1 MTATPSHKTD
11 AKRDATDSIR
21 GYVYQIY
28 QSVLAW
34 INLNESEILFL
45 ECAEDFDICLGQ
57 SVIGTQ
63 VKDLSGNLTLRSPEI
78 VETLNN
84 FWSLQQNNP
93 HHDVTL
99 RFLTTASAVDEKGA
113 PFGKNQKG
121 LEYWQKCRPNTELV
135 EPLRSFL
142 LTLPLNPA
150 LMEFVKSAPVDIL
163 CHKLINRIEWDLGNK
178 KKDALQLVI
187 EDKLKLHGSK
197 LGINTHY
204 SRQVLPHLLKHVADL
219 LSTKGSKPLFQTGF
233 WDAFE
238 SATMESVPKNEL
250 DSLRRNSG
258 LQQFMDNAE
267 VSEISRLLARVP
279 TIGMPLPV
287 VEGAVRRTV
296 LVEKLERQLLSSQVL
311 FLHGSSGTG
320 KTNLAALLSDK
331 IGGRWGWGSFRGR
344 STDQIREMLSRAAIE
359 VNTSTLPIQLVLD
372 DLDLSD
378 IADFESELIT
388 LIFTAMQNKGRVVV
402 TGQKQP
408 PMPLFPKLWLSQESE
423 QAIPYFD
430 EQEIGA
436 LIKIHG
442 LHDPKKISQ
451 TGRGIYYST
460 RGHPQLVHAR
470 VRTLSSRGWSTT
482 IDDILRPEDVERIK
496 EEARSRLVREFP
508 SDAARVLAYRLSLV
522 SGSFRR
528 NIVTTIAGAPPPIRL
543 PGEIFDTLVGPW
555 IEKEGSDLYR
565 VSPLLAGAANDTL
578 PEDEINA
585 VHIKIA
591 HSIVNE
597 KELNQYDVA
606 NAFLHA
612 FLAKEKTILISL
624 ASQLI
629 RESDKHLSYL
639 RDSMSWFAEVALNPG
654 QTIIDDE
661 AMPELLLRLLQFK
674 LLVSSSQE
682 AKVLTSILKIEGI
695 VASITPEEQKNLST
709 LMAYGIILANISV
722 HIPSLTVVRLLS
734 SMMDALDSGVVD
746 NVSFSPYPGE
756 YSIDTNDPVTL
767 LFSHQAVRINGLDDL
782 LELITSLDL
791 LEEDKR
797 NRLLAV
803 CDIDT
808 DFSNV
813 LINQSCWKEEKG
825 SSLDIQKALHI
836 LRLTETKAR
845 EWGARRLYKACL
857 SNISVI
863 YDEYEHSV
871 DEALSVLD
879 KADKEFKDDAT
890 LSNQRA
896 KVLFHAER
904 YSDAIH
910 SFQKALLLPD
920 FGNVDYVFA
929 CRYMGI
935 AFAKLNDW
943 SKSAVFFQKGAEITG
958 KSKIQIR
965 IRVGLMADAAVSLW
979 RSDKKK
985 ESLLLF
991 SDVLDCLPSIETKD
1005 DIRAHHL
1012 HATVRHC
1019 IAWVHFETIGYSE
1032 HDLVVPLPG
1041 MCSNQ
1046 EPHEKIIDHR
1056 LIDISGS
1063 WGLLAATE
1071 DFLSLGDKITKRA
1084 HMATKGRMPLN
1095 SVLYGRMLAL
1105 ESLFR
1110 EKTFDKLIPTLI
1122 GVHEGMSYMKTVEQN
1137 NIDTHEIG
1145 EIPPVPGDYW
1155 KDEASWVLNS
1165 QIVLAACITSF
1176 SESSVLPSLLNSWSD
1191 ALEHIAEPSTDFKG
1205 LIAVLHGEAPGNNIY
1220 QQAAYALLALQ
1231 SNSLTPVQLWKN
1243 SCRLL
1248 EVSRLVKNYTETAL
1262 EALLVKRWLFASQ
1275 QQKFLF
1281 SAPRISATQIER
1293 ACLGCEYSGLEKV
1306 ASILIIAEPYLDISV
1321 SGELMM
1327 LLKCIRDK
1335 KQ

>member
-45 ECAEDFDICLGQ
+45 ECAEDFDICSGQ

-78 VETLNN
+78 IETLNN
-84 FWSLQQNNP
+84 YWYLQQNNP

-99 RFLTTASAVDEKGA
+99 RFLTTASAVNEKGT

-121 LEYWQKCRPNTELV
+121 LEYWQKCQPNTEQV

-163 CHKLINRIEWDLGNK
+163 CHKFINRIEWDLGNK

-204 SRQVLPHLLKHVADL
+204 SRQALPHLLKHVADL
-219 LSTKGSKPLFQTGF
+219 LSTKGSKPLYQIGF

-238 SATMESVPKNEL
+238 LATMESVPKNEL
-250 DSLRRNSG
+250 DGLRRNSG

-267 VSEISRLLARVP
+267 VSEIAKLLARVP
-279 TIGMPLPV
+279 TIGRPLPV

-331 IGGRWGWGSFRGR
+331 MDGDWGWGNFRGR
-344 STDQIREMLSRAAIE
+344 STDQIRGMLSRAAIE
-359 VNTSTLPIQLVLD
+359 VNTSPLPIQLVLD

-378 IADFESELIT
+378 ITDFESELIT
-388 LIFTAMQNKGRVVV
+388 LIFTVVQNKGRVIV
-402 TGQKQP
+402 TGQKPP
-408 PMPLFPKLWLSQESE
+408 PMTLFPKLWLSQESE

-430 EQEIGA
+430 EQEIRE

-442 LHDPKKISQ
+442 LHDPEKISQ

-470 VRTLSSRGWSTT
+470 VRTLSGRGWSAT

-528 NIVTTIAGAPPPIRL
+528 NIVAAIAGAPPPIRL

-591 HSIVNE
+591 HSIVKE

-624 ASQLI
+624 ASQLV

-639 RDSMSWFAEVALNPG
+639 RDSMYWFAEVALKPG

-674 LLVSSSQE
+674 LIVASSQE
-682 AKVLTSILKIEGI
+682 AKVLASILKIEGI
-695 VASITPEEQKNLST
+695 VTSITLEKLKHLST
-709 LMAYGIILANISV
+709 LMAYGTILANIKL
-722 HIPSLTVVRLLS
+722 HIPSSTVVRLLS
-734 SMMDALDSGVVD
+734 SMIDALESGVVD
-746 NVSFSPYPGE
+746 NMSFSPYPGAL
-756 YSIDTNDPVTL
+756 SSDINDPVTL
-767 LFSHQAVRINGLDDL
+767 LFSHQAIRVNGLDDL
-782 LELITSLDL
+782 LELVTSLDL
-791 LEEDKR
+791 LEENKR

-813 LINQSCWKEEKG
+813 LINQSCWNEGKS
-825 SSLDIQKALHI
+825 SSLNIQKALHI
-836 LRLTETKAR
+836 LRFTETKALK
-845 EWGARRLYKACL
+845 WGARRLCKAC
-857 SNISVI
+857 ISTISAI

-871 DEALSVLD
+871 DKAISVLD
-879 KADKEFKDDAT
+879 TAENEFKDDAT

-904 YSDAIH
+904 YSDAVH
-910 SFQKALLLPD
+910 FFQKALLLPD
-920 FGNVDYVFA
+920 LGSVDYVFA

-943 SKSAVFFQKGAEITG
+943 SESAIFFQKGTKITG
-958 KSKIQIR
+958 QSKPQIKM
-965 IRVGLMADAAVSLW
+965 RVGLMADAAVSLW

-991 SDVLDCLPSIETKD
+991 ASVLECLPSIETKD

-1032 HDLVVPLPG
+1032 HNLVVPLPG

-1046 EPHEKIIDHR
+1046 EPHEKIVDHR
-1056 LIDISGS
+1056 LIDIGGS
-1063 WGLLAATE
+1063 WGLLAATG
-1071 DFLSLGDKITKRA
+1071 DSLSLGDEIQKRA
-1084 HMATKGRMPLN
+1084 HMATKGRMPLT
-1095 SVLYGRMLAL
+1095 SVFYGRIMAL
-1105 ESLFR
+1105 NSLFR
-1110 EKTFDKLIPTLI
+1110 QKTFDKLIPTLI
-1122 GVHEGMSYMKTVEQN
+1122 GVHEGIYYKKIVEQN
-1137 NIDTHEIG
+1137 NIDIYQVG
-1145 EIPPVPGDYW
+1145 EVPPVPEDYW
-1155 KDEASWVLNS
+1155 NDEAPWVLNS

-1176 SESSVLPSLLNSWSD
+1176 AENSELPSLLNSWSD
-1191 ALEHIAEPSTDFKG
+1191 MLKHIAEPSTDFKG
-1205 LIAVLHGEAPGNNIY
+1205 LIAVLHGEMPNNNIY
-1220 QQAAYALLALQ
+1220 QLAASALLALQ

-1248 EVSRLVKNYTETAL
+1248 EVSRVMKSYTAVAL
-1262 EALLVKRWLFASQ
+1262 ETLLVKRWFFASQ
-1275 QQKFLF
+1275 QQKFFF
-1281 SAPRISATQIER
+1281 SAPRISAAQIER
-1293 ACLGCEYSGLEKV
+1293 ACLGSEYSGLEKI

-1321 SGELMM
+1321 SSELMM
-1327 LLKCIRDK
+1327 LLKSIRDK
-1335 KQ
+1335 K

>member
-1 MTATPSHKTD
+1 MTATPSHTID

-45 ECAEDFDICLGQ
+45 ECAEDFDICSGQ

-78 VETLNN
+78 IETLNN
-84 FWSLQQNNP
+84 FWSLQQDNP

-99 RFLTTASAVDEKGA
+99 RFLTTASAVEEKGA
-113 PFGKNQKG
+113 PLGKNQKG
-121 LEYWQKCRPNTELV
+121 LEYWQKCGSNAEQV

-142 LTLPLNPA
+142 LTLPLTPT
-150 LMEFVKSAPVDIL
+150 LMEFVKSASVDIL
-163 CHKLINRIEWDLGNK
+163 CRKFINRIEWDLGNK

-204 SRQVLPHLLKHVADL
+204 ARQALPHLLKHVADL
-219 LSTKGSKPLFQTGF
+219 LSTKGSKPLFLTGF
-233 WDAFE
+233 WDVFE

-250 DSLRRNSG
+250 DGLRRNSG

-267 VSEISRLLARVP
+267 VSEIARLLARTP
-279 TIGMPLPV
+279 TIGRPLPV
-287 VEGAVRRTV
+287 VDGAVRRTV
-296 LVEKLERQLLSSQVL
+296 LVEKLERQLLASQVL

-331 IGGRWGWGSFRGR
+331 MGGSWGWGSFRGR

-359 VNTSTLPIQLVLD
+359 VNTSALPIQLVLD
-372 DLDLSD
+372 DLDLSV

-388 LIFTAMQNKGRVVV
+388 LIFTVVQNKGRVIV
-402 TGQKQP
+402 TGQKP
-408 PMPLFPKLWLSQESE
+408 PPITLFPKLWLPQESE

-430 EQEIGA
+430 EQEVGA

-442 LHDPKKISQ
+442 LHDPKKVSQ

-470 VRTLSSRGWSTT
+470 VRTLSGRGWCAT

-528 NIVTTIAGAPPPIRL
+528 NIVTAIAGAPPPIRL

-639 RDSMSWFAEVALNPG
+639 RDSMSWFAEVALKPG

-661 AMPELLLRLLQFK
+661 AMTELLLRLLQFK
-674 LLVSSSQE
+674 LIVSSSQE
-682 AKVLTSILKIEGI
+682 AKALAIILKIEGI
-695 VASITPEEQKNLST
+695 VTSITLEKQKHLSI
-709 LMAYGIILANISV
+709 LMAYGNILANTRV

-734 SMMDALDSGVVD
+734 SMIDALDNSVVD
-746 NVSFSPYPGE
+746 KISFPSYPGT
-756 YSIDTNDPVTL
+756 YSNDVNDPVTL
-767 LFSHQAVRINGLDDL
+767 LFSYQAIRVNGLDDL
-782 LELITSLDL
+782 LELVTSLDL
-791 LEEDKR
+791 LEENKR

-808 DFSNV
+808 DFPNI
-813 LINQSCWKEEKG
+813 LINQSCWNEVKC

-845 EWGARRLYKACL
+845 KWGARRLYKACI
-857 SNISVI
+857 STISVI

-871 DEALSVLD
+871 DQALSVLD
-879 KADKEFKDDAT
+879 TVEQEFKDDAT
-890 LSNQRA
+890 LTNQRA

-904 YSDAIH
+904 YSDAVH
-910 SFQKALLLPD
+910 FFQKALLLPD
-920 FGNVDYVFA
+920 LGKVNYVFA
-929 CRYMGI
+929 CRYIGI
-935 AFAKLNDW
+935 AFAKLGDW
-943 SKSAVFFQKGAEITG
+943 SESAVFFQNGAKITDQ
-958 KSKIQIR
+958 SKTQMKM
-965 IRVGLMADAAVSLW
+965 RVGLMADAAVSLW

-985 ESLLLF
+985 ECLLLF
-991 SDVLDCLPSIETKD
+991 SDVLDLLPSIETKD

-1019 IAWVHFETIGYSE
+1019 IAWIHFETIGYSE
-1032 HDLVVPLPG
+1032 HGLVVPLPG

-1046 EPHEKIIDHR
+1046 EPHEKIVDHR

-1063 WGLLAATE
+1063 WGLLAATG
-1071 DFLSLGDKITKRA
+1071 DSLSLGDKIHRRA

-1095 SVLYGRMLAL
+1095 SVFYSRMLAL
-1105 ESLFR
+1105 DSLFR

-1122 GVHEGMSYMKTVEQN
+1122 GVHEGMSYMKTVEQDD
-1137 NIDTHEIG
+1137 IDIYQVG
-1145 EIPPVPGDYW
+1145 EIPPVPEDYW
-1155 KDEASWVLNS
+1155 KDEAPWVLNS
-1165 QIVLAACITSF
+1165 QIILAACIINF
-1176 SESSVLPSLLNSWSD
+1176 AESSGLPSLLTSWNEE
-1191 ALEHIAEPSTDFKG
+1191 LEHIAEPSTAFKG
-1205 LIAVLHGEAPGNNIY
+1205 LIAVLQGEIPGNNIY
-1220 QQAAYALLALQ
+1220 QLAASALLTLR

-1248 EVSRLVKNYTETAL
+1248 EVSRVMKNYTTAAL
-1262 EALLVKRWLFASQ
+1262 EALLVKRWFFASQ
-1275 QQKFLF
+1275 QQKFF
-1281 SAPRISATQIER
+1281 FRTPRISAVQIER
-1293 ACLGCEYSGLEKV
+1293 ACLSSEYSGLEKI
-1306 ASILIIAEPYLDISV
+1306 ASILITAEPYMDIKV
-1321 SGELMM
+1321 SGELMV
-1327 LLKCIRDK
+1327 LLKSIRDK
-1335 KQ
+1335 K